1 MAIEPEIKKAMGDAA
16 RLIETLLKS
25 QAPKKTGS
33 LAKSVRVTG
42 EESKS
47 GNIAFKS
54 NYNRYGRF
62 LDWGTLAESAYP
74 NRGKWNPRPGKGKG
88 GIKPRFWTTINAAT
102 RDRVKQ
108 IMAAAASKIIKT
120 QFRRAIKK

>member
-1 MAIEPEIKKAMGDAA
+1 MALEPEIKKAMGDAA
-16 RLIETLLKS
+16 RVIESLLKF

-33 LAKSVRVTG
+33 LAKSVKVVGQET
-42 EESKS
+42 KS
-47 GNIAFKS
+47 GNVSFQS

-74 NRGKWNPRPGKGKG
+74 NRGRWNPRPGKGRG

-102 RDRVKQ
+102 RERVKQ
-108 IMAAAASKIIKT
+108 IMAAATSKVIKT
-120 QFRRAIKK
+120 QLRRATRK

>member
-25 QAPKKTGS
+25 QAPKKTGA
-33 LAKSVRVTG
+33 LAKSVQITPK
-42 EESKS
+42 ETPK
-47 GNIAFKS
+47 GNIVFQS

-74 NRGKWNPRPGKGKG
+74 NRGKWNPRPGKGTG

-102 RDRVKQ
+102 KQRIKQ
-108 IMAAAASKIIKT
+108 IMTAATAKVLKT
-120 QFRRAIKK
+120 QLRRATK